1 MLFRSSDGSFASA
14 IASAASDLGV
24 TVAFTALGVTVAYT
38 VTPTTSWYECEGC
51 PLLSTRFASYRG
63 AVDRQV
69 ATLAVEDADSGVCD
83 TYRGKTDANVFSAD
97 STGYA
102 TDGSQVCGS
111 YGLSYD
117 GAASAADQFPVVNST
132 GFEALSAA
140 EFDRL
145 FEAAFFGGDDVVDV
159 TRSSG
164 TSRAMGYSYT
174 VVYRHEDV
182 GADQPLLG
190 TDATNLD
197 GTGAQVDVVE
207 VEPGTQIYGSFQLRF
222 GGETTG
228 PLDYDAS
235 ADDVKH
241 ALDALISIAPSQVAV
256 TRDGP
261 MTTGPANGKAGTSTQ
276 VGGYVWSITFAS
288 NGEIGRAHV

>member
-1 MLFRSSDGSFASA
+1 MLFRS
-14 IASAASDLGV
+14 
-24 TVAFTALGVTVAYT
+24 
-38 VTPTTSWYECEGC
+38 
-51 PLLSTRFASYRG
+51 
-63 AVDRQV
+63 
-69 ATLAVEDADSGVCD
+69 
-83 TYRGKTDANVFSAD
+83 
-97 STGYA
+97 
-102 TDGSQVCGS
+102 
-111 YGLSYD
+111 
-117 GAASAADQFPVVNST
+117 
-132 GFEALSAA
+132 
-140 EFDRL
+140 
-145 FEAAFFGGDDVVDV
+145 
-159 TRSSG
+159 
-164 TSRAMGYSYT
+164 
-174 VVYRHEDV
+174 V

-288 NGEIGRAHV
+288 NGWRDPTADHTSDAGGAVLTQALLKPTCSSPIQQALREEYFDAPGPSTQASTSASAWHRCAPALAAAVEEAFSSVRREAPATEVGGDLDAALEGPGVPVPARVLTTSVDLCSQDIVREF